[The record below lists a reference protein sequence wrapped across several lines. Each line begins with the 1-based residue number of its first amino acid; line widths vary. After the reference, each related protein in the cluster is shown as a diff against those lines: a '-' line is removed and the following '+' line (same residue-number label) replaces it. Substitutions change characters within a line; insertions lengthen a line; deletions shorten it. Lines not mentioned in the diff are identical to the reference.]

1 MVHRLHGPQR
11 NIVGTGPSLQIS
23 WLNWTRLCEALAHWV
38 WNGYMPPFS
47 SSSFGTPPVPLP
59 LPLSHCPESLCP
71 LSSSAL
77 PLLSPSRDPL
87 SIQDSLAK
95 NVPPRN
101 PSNQVAFV
109 ARGPF
114 QARSRSGLFSLYGTS
129 FTVHRHDPCALVP
142 PLPSYDTTLE
152 IDFPLS
158 IPRFPLSILTIH
170 F

>member
-11 NIVGTGPSLQIS
+11 NIVGTGPSLWIS
-23 WLNWTRLCEALAHWV
+23 WLNWTRLCEALMHWV

-47 SSSFGTPPVPLP
+47 SSSFSTPPVPLP
-59 LPLSHCPESLCP
+59 LPLSHCPESLYP

-101 PSNQVAFV
+101 LTTNVVQLTSTAHTGRVRM
-109 ARGPF
+109 ARNE
-114 QARSRSGLFSLYGTS
+114 
-129 FTVHRHDPCALVP
+129 ALKTG
-142 PLPSYDTTLE
+142 SATAYD
-152 IDFPLS
+152 
-158 IPRFPLSILTIH
+158 RV
-170 F
+170 